1 MRKMVILKISV
12 VAIIVLAV
20 TAIILAPVKA
30 RMLAYPLARRAAEA
44 KLDYET
50 RDMATY
56 QTPHFTIR
64 YSQADAPTVAMVAQA
79 AEAAY
84 APVTGALGY
93 APGGKTLVVIYPD
106 RSALNRNFGWSG
118 DQSAMG
124 VYWGGVIE
132 VLSPSAWFKGG
143 TPGEFTRTG
152 PMVHEYTHLVF
163 DHVTSGNYPRWF
175 TEGLAQYLEYK
186 VNGYEWRTAGNALTG
201 RLYTQGEL
209 DGNFDA
215 LPDQA
220 LAYRESLAAVRY
232 IAAVHGEARLRAV
245 IAALAAGRPLPGAIN
260 DALGMDYGM
269 YAAEW
274 QKWAKDNM

>member
-1 MRKMVILKISV
+1 MDILKISV
-12 VAIIVLAV
+12 IAVVFLAFAAV
-20 TAIILAPVKA
+20 ILAPVKA
-30 RMLAYPLARRAAEA
+30 RMLSYPLIRRAAEA
-44 KLDYET
+44 KLNYET
-50 RDMATY
+50 RDMAAY
-56 QTPHFTIR
+56 ETPHFTIR
-64 YSQADAPTVAMVAQA
+64 YSSADAPVVAMVAHA

-106 RSALNRNFGWSG
+106 RRALNRNFGWSG

-132 VLSPSAWFKGG
+132 ILSPTAWLKDDA
-143 TPGEFTRTG
+143 PGEFARTG

-163 DHVTSGNYPRWF
+163 DHLTSGNYPRWF

-186 VNGYEWRTAGNALTG
+186 VNGYEWRTAGNSFAG
-201 RLYTQGEL
+201 PLYTQGEL
-209 DGNFDA
+209 DANFDA

-232 IAAVHGEARLRAV
+232 IAAVHGEAALREV
-245 IAALAAGRPLPGAIN
+245 IAALAAGRPLPAALAG
-260 DALGMDYGM
+260 ALGMDYGTF
-269 YAAEW
+269 AVEW
-274 QKWAKDNM
+274 QKWATVNMIQ